1 MKKILI
7 VTSQFP
13 PYCKSLGGV
22 IRLVSFSKKLLQ
34 NNCSVTVLSRKNND
48 FNYFGYKNII
58 NEIDLSY
65 VNKTYK
71 PLKKVNKKKTK
82 IHNRSYIARFKDF
95 FSRFGID
102 YNTPY
107 LIKYLYNIY
116 LLNKKIRL
124 DTIIVS
130 APPFSLFLLIFGVRF
145 FFKNKIIFDFRDGWN
160 TRFKI
165 NNNILFLIS
174 KFIEKNAL
182 KFTDEIITSTKV
194 IKDDLA
200 HYFNINLKRIT
211 LITNGYEQIIS
222 DINIKKKERL
232 SKFIKVGYFG
242 MINDNSE
249 SYRDINIIY
258 SMLKNKILRS
268 KFNFYFWGEA
278 DIKSKDIRKE
288 KNFFFN
294 GNLTHI
300 QAIKKMFEMDYLLII
315 HTEEKTAKEV
325 ITGKFYDYLS
335 TKKKII
341 VISKGETLVGKIVK
355 KNNFGFNINTLNDN
369 LTEIFISIADK
380 EIQNNEIKD
389 LYRYSRDFQNN
400 KLINLI

>member
-1 MKKILI
+1 MRKILI

-34 NNCSVTVLSRKNND
+34 NNCSVTVLSKKNND

-58 NEIDLSY
+58 KKIDLSY
-65 VNKTYK
+65 VNDTYK
-71 PLKKVNKKKTK
+71 PVKIAYKKNTFKNKNLLIK
-82 IHNRSYIARFKDF
+82 IKVLL
-95 FSRFGID
+95 SRFGID

-107 LIKYLYNIY
+107 LIKYLQKIY
-116 LLNKKIRL
+116 LLNKKKHL
-124 DTIIVS
+124 DTIIISV
-130 APPFSLFLLIFGVRF
+130 PPFSLFLLVFGVRF
-145 FFKNKIIFDFRDGWN
+145 FFKKKIIFDHRDGWN
-160 TRFKI
+160 TRFKN

-174 KFIEKNAL
+174 RFIEKKAL
-182 KFTDEIITSTKV
+182 RFSDEIITSTKV
-194 IKDDLA
+194 IKEDLA
-200 HYFNINLKRIT
+200 YYFGINKKKIT
-211 LITNGYEQIIS
+211 LITNGYEKIIS
-222 DINIKKKERL
+222 NINIKKKKGQN
-232 SKFIKVGYFG
+232 KFIKIGYFG

-258 SMLKNKILRS
+258 NLLKNELIKS
-268 KFNFYFWGEA
+268 KYNFYFWGES
-278 DIKSKDIRKE
+278 DIKNVEIRKE
-288 KNFFFN
+288 KNFYFY
-294 GNLTHI
+294 GNLSHI

-315 HTEEKTAKEV
+315 HTEEKTSKEV

-355 KNNFGFNINTLNDN
+355 KNNFGYNINTLNNN
-369 LTEIFISIADK
+369 LLEILISIAEK
-380 EIQNNEIKD
+380 EIKDNEIND
-389 LYRYSRDFQNN
+389 LYRYSRNFQNN

>member
-22 IRLVSFSKKLLQ
+22 IRLISFSKKLLQ
-34 NNCSVTVLSRKNND
+34 NNYSVTVLSKKNND

-58 NEIDLSY
+58 KEIDLSY
-65 VNKTYK
+65 VNDTYK
-71 PLKKVNKKKTK
+71 PVKTAYKENKFKSKNLLVKIKVLL
-82 IHNRSYIARFKDF
+82 
-95 FSRFGID
+95 SRFGID

-107 LIKYLYNIY
+107 LLKYLYKIY
-116 LLNKKIRL
+116 LLNKKIHL
-124 DTIIVS
+124 DTIIISV
-130 APPFSLFLLIFGVRF
+130 PPFSLFLLVFGVRF
-145 FFKNKIIFDFRDGWN
+145 FFKKKIIFDYRDGWN
-160 TRFKI
+160 TRFKF

-174 KFIEKNAL
+174 RFIEKNAL
-182 KFTDEIITSTKV
+182 RFTDEIITSTKV
-194 IKDDLA
+194 IKEDLA
-200 HYFNINLKRIT
+200 YYFGINKKKIT

-222 DINIKKKERL
+222 NIDIKKKERRN
-232 SKFIKVGYFG
+232 KFIKIGYFG

-258 SMLKNKILRS
+258 NILKNRLVRS
-268 KFNFYFWGEA
+268 KYNFYFWGES
-278 DIKSKDIRKE
+278 DIKNKEIRKE
-288 KNFFFN
+288 KNFYFY
-294 GNLTHI
+294 GNLSHI

-315 HTEEKTAKEV
+315 HTEEKTSKEV

-355 KNNFGFNINTLNDN
+355 KNNFGYNINTLNNN

-380 EIQNNEIKD
+380 EIKNNEIND
-389 LYRYSRDFQNN
+389 LNRYSRNFQNN
-400 KLINLI
+400 KLINLL